1 MSPEVE
7 PPGPPLLREL
17 RGIEDK
23 TQPIASKRGEQL
35 VQKKIRLQTNHVR

>member
-7 PPGPPLLREL
+7 PPGPPPLREL

-23 TQPIASKRGEQL
+23 TQPIAAKRGEQL
-35 VQKKIRLQTNHVR
+35 VQKKISLHSNHVS